1 MSRVRRVIRQS
12 VRGDPFLAT
21 YPDPRY
27 CEGMANAETVVGYEF
42 HQGFYAD
49 LERRHVLQN
58 GEQLETPLTL
68 KQFEVLV
75 FSWKIHRR

>member
-1 MSRVRRVIRQS
+1 
-12 VRGDPFLAT
+12 
-21 YPDPRY
+21 
-27 CEGMANAETVVGYEF
+27 MANAETVVGYEF